1 MQDKTVCFR
10 YLLFLEFD
18 VFFTFEI
25 PAIQTKEVFTGD
37 KVKINIV
44 F

>member
-1 MQDKTVCFR
+1 MQEKTICFK
-10 YLLFLEFD
+10 YSLFLELE
-18 VFFTFEI
+18 FFLTFGI
-25 PAIQTKEVFTGD
+25 PAIQTKEVFTPD